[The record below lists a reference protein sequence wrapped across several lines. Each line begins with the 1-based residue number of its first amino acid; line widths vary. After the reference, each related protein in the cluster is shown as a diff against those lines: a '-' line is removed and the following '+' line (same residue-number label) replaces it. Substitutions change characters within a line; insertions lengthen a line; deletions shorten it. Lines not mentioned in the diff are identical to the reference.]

1 MSAGVPVGDAIRY
14 AEALDKALLARLRAG
29 GAVTDAELAAAG
41 VGDAAHTPPSSHG
54 PPAHSRPRSKG
65 RRVGGAVRPCT

>member
-41 VGDAAHTPPSSHG
+41 VGDAAHRSAILAWSSG
-54 PPAHSRPRSKG
+54 AQPPALE
-65 RRVGGAVRPCT
+65 GGAA